1 MPLFKR
7 PDREFLKTDRP
18 LNIAHR
24 GGRGLSP
31 EHTIFAYKKALEVGA
46 DVIELDIHSTKDDE
60 IVVIHDPAVDR
71 TTDGKGLVNELTLSE
86 IKRLDAGYRFAIKRG
101 DKEDYPFRGKGLT
114 IPTLREVFS
123 EFQNQRINIEIK
135 QFEPQIEDTL
145 IGIIKE
151 KNMTD
156 NVLVVSENHD
166 AVKRFRKISNNAIA
180 TGASV
185 SEVRRFV
192 IFMRLK
198 MMPLYIPTADAFQIP
213 EYHGDYHLL
222 TEEFIKK
229 AHKKNIKIHV
239 WTINEKED
247 MERFIKLGI
256 DGIMTDYPDLL
267 AEVINKIKK
276 SLLL

>member
-1 MPLFKR
+1 MPLLKR
-7 PDREFLKTDRP
+7 VDRAFLKTDRP

-31 EHTIFAYKKALEVGA
+31 EHTILAYKKALEAGA
-46 DVIELDIHSTKDDE
+46 DVLEMDIHSTKEDE
-60 IVVIHDPAVDR
+60 IVVIHDPTVVR
-71 TTDGKGLVNELTLSE
+71 TTNGKGMVNELTLSE
-86 IKRLDAGYRFAIKRG
+86 IKRLDAGYRFAIKRRN
-101 DKEDYPFRGKGLT
+101 KEIYPFRSKGLT

-135 QFEPQIEDTL
+135 QFEPQIEDAL
-145 IGIIKE
+145 FGIIKE
-151 KNMTD
+151 MDMTD
-156 NVLVVSENHD
+156 NVLVVSESHE
-166 AVKRFRKISNNAIA
+166 AIKRFRKISNNAIA

-222 TEEFIKK
+222 TEEFIER

-239 WTINEKED
+239 WTINEKKE
-247 MERFIKLGI
+247 MERLIKLGV

-267 AEVINKIKK
+267 SEVINCLLKI
-276 SLLL
+276 